1 MTLAES
7 PVPPLSAAAG
17 RVAVGGLRLANPL
30 LLAPL
35 AGVTIPAL
43 RLLYSKLGA
52 GAVHTEMISCA
63 GLLASEKMPRRRK
76 KFDEEGHELVS
87 RGSKTDQMLSVL
99 EGEAPVIAQ
108 FFAGDADIMA
118 RGAEYALGA
127 QSRIVAL
134 GINMACPMPKVL
146 KKGAGSKLLERPEI
160 AFEMVR
166 RLVALGLPVW
176 PKIRKCPPSLPLTTE
191 AFCEGLLEAGAATVT
206 VHGRTPAQRYTG
218 EADVSLLPRLAT
230 LFPGKVCAS
239 GDVFSS
245 ERAAEY
251 LNGGC
256 AAVMLARGA
265 IADPFLFPR
274 TLAFL
279 GYEVHNKYRNPSPD
293 FQRSLLLDFGEDV
306 CAGSGP
312 RIAVLMVKRLLSGMF
327 KGLPGIG
334 ELRRAAAHI
343 LSWKELRGMLET
355 CEVYFERREE
365 HSGCAS

>member
-1 MTLAES
+1 MTLDEL
-7 PVPPLSAAAG
+7 PVPPPSVAAHP
-17 RVAVGGLRLANPL
+17 VEIGGLRLANPL

-63 GLLASEKMPRRRK
+63 GLLGSERQSRK
-76 KFDEEGHELVS
+76 RNNTGDEGYEIVS
-87 RGSKTDQMLSVL
+87 PGSKTERMLAVL
-99 EGEAPVIAQ
+99 EGESPVIAQ
-108 FFAGDADIMA
+108 LFAGDAETMA
-118 RGAEYALGA
+118 RGAECALEV
-127 QSRIVAL
+127 QSKIVAL

-146 KKGAGSKLLERPEI
+146 KKGAGSKLLERPEV
-160 AFEMVR
+160 AFDMVR
-166 RLVALGLPVW
+166 RLVPLGLPVW
-176 PKIRKCPPSLPLTTE
+176 PKIRKCPPTLPLTTE

-239 GDVFSS
+239 GDVFSP

-293 FQRSLLLDFGEDV
+293 FQLSLLLDFGENV

-343 LSWKELRGMLET
+343 LSWKELRGILET

>member
-1 MTLAES
+1 MTPDVPVS
-7 PVPPLSAAAG
+7 PASLFAPPLE
-17 RVAVGGLRLANPL
+17 VGGLSLKNPL

-35 AGVTIPAL
+35 AGVTIPSL
-43 RLLYSKLGA
+43 RLFFSKLGA

-63 GLLASEKMPRRRK
+63 GLLASEKGPRRRGK
-76 KFDEEGHELVS
+76 ARTESDEPL
-87 RGSKTDQMLSVL
+87 RARTKTERMLSVL

-108 FFAGDADIMA
+108 FFAGDTEILA
-118 RGAEYALGA
+118 RGAAYALSS
-127 QSRIVAL
+127 QRKIVAL

-146 KKGAGSKLLERPEI
+146 KKGAGSKLLERPDV
-160 AFEMVR
+160 AFDMVR

-176 PKIRKCPPSLPLTTE
+176 PKIRKCSPSLPLSTE
-191 AFCEGLLEAGAATVT
+191 TFCEGLLEAGAATVT
-206 VHGRTPAQRYTG
+206 VHGRTPAQRYAG
-218 EADVSLLPRLAT
+218 EADTGLLPRLAS
-230 LFPGKVCAS
+230 LFPGRICAS
-239 GDVFSS
+239 GDVFSP

-256 AAVMLARGA
+256 VAVMLARGA

-274 TLAFL
+274 TLAFI

-293 FQRSLLLDFGEDV
+293 FQLSLLLDFGENV
-306 CAGSGP
+306 FAESGP

-343 LSWKELRGMLET
+343 LSWKELRGILET
-355 CEVYFERREE
+355 REVYFERREE

>member
-1 MTLAES
+1 MTNADQIEI
-7 PVPPLSAAAG
+7 
-17 RVAVGGLRLANPL
+17 GGLRLANPL

-43 RLLYSKLGA
+43 RLFYSQLGA

-63 GLLASEKMPRRRK
+63 GLLASETMPQRRK
-76 KFDEEGHELVS
+76 KSGEEGHERGS
-87 RGSKTDQMLSVL
+87 YGSKTDRMLSIL

-108 FFAGDADIMA
+108 LFAGDADTMT

-127 QSRIVAL
+127 QSKIAAL

-166 RLVALGLPVW
+166 RLVGFGLPVW

-206 VHGRTPAQRYTG
+206 VHGRTPAQRYAG
-218 EADVSLLPRLAT
+218 EADVPLLLRLSA
-230 LFPGKVCAS
+230 LFPGNVCAS
-239 GDVFSS
+239 GDMFSP
-245 ERAAEY
+245 ERASEY

-256 AAVMLARGA
+256 VAVMLARGA

-274 TLAFL
+274 TLVFL

-293 FQRSLLLDFGEDV
+293 FQRSLLLDFGENL
-306 CAGSGP
+306 CAESGP

-343 LSWKELRGMLET
+343 LSWKELRGILEM
-355 CEVYFERREE
+355 CEVYFERREKQ
-365 HSGCAS
+365 SGCAS